1 MSTIQRILVP
11 VDFSDASRTALR
23 QAKTLAESLGA
34 KLDVLHVWE
43 PTPNVTPVQLG
54 WMAGD
59 ANAFCAS
66 LENELC
72 EKVRGMVDE
81 VFGAGADQTE
91 ILVEAG
97 YVAHSILERLEAQ
110 RYDLVVMGTHGR
122 RGLSH
127 LVLGSVAERI
137 VRAAP
142 CPVMTTRAASD
153 EKEDGDSE
161 ENEAGTS
168 ATDLD
173 TPTHV

>member
-11 VDFSDASRTALR
+11 VDFSDASRAALR
-23 QAKTLAESLGA
+23 QAATLAKALPA
-34 KLDVLHVWE
+34 KIDALHVWE
-43 PTPNVTPVQLG
+43 PAPNVTPVQLG

-66 LENELC
+66 LEADLRERVEAMVVEELGK
-72 EKVRGMVDE
+72 EL
-81 VFGAGADQTE
+81 GAGVE
-91 ILVEAG
+91 VIVEAG
-97 YVAHSILERLEAQ
+97 YVAHSILERLGNQ
-110 RYDLVVMGTHGR
+110 SYGMVVMGTHGR

-142 CPVMTTRAASD
+142 CPVLTTRAPT
-153 EKEDGDSE
+153 EKAEEESE
-161 ENEAGTS
+161 EAS
-168 ATDLD
+168 VDLE